1 MSLLI
6 LLLCSLPP
14 LGVMAIA
21 VVHAVATRNPAVLTM
36 LTLSAGIISASVMLP
51 LTRDIK
57 PVQSVRFQAPDGNGV
72 ASADA
77 AHDLVRLA
85 RGWETQARHQ

>member
-6 LLLCSLPP
+6 LLSCSLPP

-21 VVHAVATRNPAVLTM
+21 LVHAATTRNPTALTM
-36 LTLSAGIISASVMLP
+36 LALSAVVISASIVLP
-51 LTRDIK
+51 LTRDTE
-57 PVQSVRFQAPDGNGV
+57 PVQSVRFHAPDGNGV